1 MSLILNSGFTIGPGV
16 ILDSYS
22 PPPPLTLVAT
32 NLLFDLD
39 MQNYMP
45 PLLTWPDVSSN
56 HNNFVFTNTPVVVNT
71 GTNTAYWDN
80 IAYYVWADPIAGVT
94 LPGGGAI
101 LPAGSYTKGVML
113 WHDGNAGTGNILSS
127 GTANDVFWTAQTSP
141 PVLNAGHNGSW
152 STVAGNIPIPAYSWT
167 YVAVTF
173 DTTTGWTLYQNGDI
187 IGTNASTTVF
197 GGGSSAPEIG
207 AFAGAGY
214 GFVGKFAAAHE
225 YTRALTQSEIQQNY
239 RHYLARYNGA
249 TPT

>member
-1 MSLILNSGFTIGPGV
+1 MSLILSSGFTIGPGV
-16 ILDSYS
+16 VLDANYT
-22 PPPPLTLVAT
+22 PPPLPPPIPLVTT

-45 PLLTWPDVSSN
+45 PLFTWPDTSSN
-56 HNNFVFTNTPVVVNT
+56 HNNFAFNNTPLVVNT

-80 IAYYVWADPIAGVT
+80 TAYFVWADPV
-94 LPGGGAI
+94 GGPI
-101 LPAGSYTKGVML
+101 LPEGSYTKGAML

-127 GTANDVFWTAQTSP
+127 GTANDVFWTAQSSP

-152 STVAGNIPIPAYSWT
+152 STVAGNTPIPANSWT

-207 AFAGAGY
+207 AFSGAGY

-239 RHYLARYNGA
+239 SHYLARYNGA
-249 TPT
+249 TPA